1 MQLDLLPC
9 LSSEFSKLLYNNI
22 IIIKIFKINE
32 KEFKVHSIILYAR
45 SNYFKIL
52 LSQGRIINEFNITC
66 LELSELS
73 EVDPEVFE
81 MIIT

>member
-1 MQLDLLPC
+1 MQLELLPC
-9 LSSEFSKLLYNNI
+9 LSSEFSKLLKNPYNYDI
-22 IIIKIFKINE
+22 IIRINE

-52 LSQGRIINEFNITC
+52 LSQGRIINEFNIMC
-66 LELSELS
+66 LELS

-81 MIIT
+81 MIIK